1 MVKIEKEDS
10 YYNLKLLL
18 KKVIKREKNKELKK
32 LKIDFE
38 DIIEYK
44 KKTNDSTFLKNI
56 KYHEG
61 TYDVEKRKV
70 MKYYLEKENYLEKE
84 VKELTIPIFENLER
98 LKTTK
103 LINRDYEQEKKTFN
117 SAMETIKH
125 FYTTYGNNVL
135 FPNVAYVFPPSSSE
149 NYFVLEDSI
158 LRLFDSNLLELKEEE
173 KEFIRDAYKDMYK
186 VTFGKDLSR
195 IESEKKS
202 NSVKR
207 HKENQKKVAE
217 LLEKLFESEN

>member
-1 MVKIEKEDS
+1 MGKEDS
-10 YYNLKLLL
+10 YYYLKLLL
-18 KKVIKREKNKELKK
+18 EKIIKRKQNKEINK
-32 LKIDFE
+32 LKNDFK
-38 DIIEYK
+38 IRMEYSE
-44 KKTNDSTFLKNI
+44 KTNDSTFLKNI
-56 KYHEG
+56 KYHEKIAKKR
-61 TYDVEKRKV
+61 YDEVI
-70 MKYYLEKENYLEKE
+70 KYYEKKEKYLQQEI
-84 VKELTIPIFENLER
+84 KELMIPIFKNLER
-98 LKTTK
+98 LETTK
-103 LINRDYEQEKKTFN
+103 LINRDYEQDKKTFN
-117 SAMETIKH
+117 SAMETIKN

-149 NYFVLEDSI
+149 NYFIFEDSI

-173 KEFIRDAYKDMYK
+173 KSSIRAAYKDMYK

-207 HKENQKKVAE
+207 HKENQKEVAK